1 MYSKKIENFKPL
13 DIILLNS
20 LNDILLE
27 IEGQGLDSDYMD
39 CNIEKGEVIQISK
52 TPNEYHIG
60 SFNDSGCG
68 QSSYSFK
75 DTSMFIETI
84 HFEFL

>member
-1 MYSKKIENFKPL
+1 MYSKKIENFKKL
-13 DIILLNS
+13 DIRLLKS
-20 LNDILLE
+20 QNDILIE
-27 IEGQGLDSDYMD
+27 IEGYGIDSDYMD
-39 CNIEKGEVIQISK
+39 CDIEKGEIIQITK

-68 QSSYSFK
+68 KSSYSFK
-75 DTSMFIETI
+75 DTSVLIENT